1 MSSPSGRT
9 RSQTKNSR
17 GTRIREKLLRFES
30 LEPRRLLAVD
40 AVDDVFTANSYVS
53 NGAFLGV
60 TQNDVRTNPQLSST
74 ITEVSA
80 TALGAQVQISGDGIL
95 YYPPDISFGQDTF
108 TYTVTDGTTGGE
120 DTATVTVHLFDGY
133 LQESILVRQVAVPG
147 EINTLIYRIHD
158 LPSGA
163 NVPPTFSSTM
173 TWDDGVVTQAHV
185 SRTVLENNDVE
196 VLLSFW
202 RTFASPRT
210 YNATWTISKSD
221 GTQTTSPFFVDV
233 RTIMQRFFGQS
244 ETELVIGGLAGV
256 NNQIM
261 LLPASSGTKFVP
273 PGVSMVVN
281 EPAMRVYYNGSDMG
295 AFVAG
300 RVVIY
305 GQGGNDLIQVDAGI
319 TTNAQLFGQAGN
331 DTLVGGS
338 GHDILAGS
346 SGDDVLY
353 GFNGRDLLFGGL
365 GRDFLQGASWNGS
378 ATAADSDLLV
388 GSFVTF
394 DYDIYSLN
402 DVAHRW
408 QSAVSYNMGIDSIR
422 GVFPWLRQNVTVF
435 DDWSLDYVFGAGEL
449 DWFWVEPT
457 RDNFDAQGNELVN

>member
-1 MSSPSGRT
+1 VLSPSGPTGYHANGSRSART
-9 RSQTKNSR
+9 GK
-17 GTRIREKLLRFES
+17 KHLRFES
-30 LEPRRLLAVD
+30 LESRRLFAVD
-40 AVDDVFTANSYVS
+40 AVDDVFTTNAYIS

-60 TQNDVRTNPQLSST
+60 TPNDTRTNPQLPLA

-80 TALGAQVQISGDGIL
+80 TALGAHVQISGDGIL
-95 YYPPDISFGQDTF
+95 YYPPDVSFGQDTF
-108 TYTVTDGTTGGE
+108 TYTITDGTTGGE
-120 DTATVTVHLFDGY
+120 DTATVIVHLFDGY
-133 LQESILVRQVAVPG
+133 VQESILVRQVAVPG

-158 LPSGA
+158 LPNAA
-163 NVPPTFSSTM
+163 NVPPTYSSTM
-173 TWDDGVVTQAHV
+173 AWDDGLVTQAHV
-185 SRTVLENNDVE
+185 SRTVLANNDVE
-196 VLLSFW
+196 IMLSFW
-202 RTFASPRT
+202 RTFASPRL

-221 GTQTTSPFFVDV
+221 GTQTTSPFSVDV
-233 RTIMQRFFGQS
+233 RTIMQRFFGQN

-256 NNQIM
+256 NNQIL

-281 EPAMRVYYNGSDMG
+281 EPAMRVNYHGSDMG
-295 AFVAG
+295 AFVAS

-305 GQGGNDLIQVDAGI
+305 GQAGNDLIQVDAGI

-338 GHDILAGS
+338 GHDILVGN
-346 SGDDVLY
+346 SGDDILY

-394 DYDIYSLN
+394 DYDVILLN
-402 DVAHRW
+402 DVAHHW
-408 QSAVSYNMGIDSIR
+408 QSAASYNTGIDSIR
-422 GVFPWLRQNVTVF
+422 NVYPWLRQNITVF
-435 DDWSLDYVFGAGEL
+435 DDWSLDYVFGSGDL

-457 RDNFDAQGNELVN
+457 RDNFDAQGNEIVN